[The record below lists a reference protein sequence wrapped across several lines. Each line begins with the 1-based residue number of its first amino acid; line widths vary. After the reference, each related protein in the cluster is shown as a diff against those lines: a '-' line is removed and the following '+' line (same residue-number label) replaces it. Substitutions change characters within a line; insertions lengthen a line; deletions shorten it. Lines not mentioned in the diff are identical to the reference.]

1 MHLASDPHAV
11 SITVAG
17 CISIHTIQL
26 ASFPDLPS
34 FHCWEV
40 CMWGRSYYITTEGE
54 VVGCDLHRG
63 VVPCEHTKMWYSYMP
78 TSIEPLYYGTHS
90 LAVNRNFP
98 FPLPHPLSY
107 IGCCRAVLT
116 EVYEG
121 LMLPLPL
128 ELYCSPATNP
138 TLDSS
143 DSDET
148 PLRSLQEPAAPKMV
162 TGNAKRYDF
171 YSMPCGKTLS
181 FVRKVPGRSQIAT
194 SFPSAWFATQA
205 SKSRSRLL

>member
-1 MHLASDPHAV
+1 M
-11 SITVAG
+11 
-17 CISIHTIQL
+17 Q
-26 ASFPDLPS
+26 
-34 FHCWEV
+34 
-40 CMWGRSYYITTEGE
+40 
-54 VVGCDLHRG
+54 
-63 VVPCEHTKMWYSYMP
+63 YSWMS
-78 TSIEPLYYGTHS
+78 TSIEPPYYGMHS
-90 LAVNRNFP
+90 LAVNRNFH
-98 FPLPHPLSY
+98 FPLLHPLSY

-121 LMLPLPL
+121 LMLPLPP

-171 YSMPCGKTLS
+171 YIIFCQKGSWKKSDCNLIS
-181 FVRKVPGRSQIAT
+181 FSLVRHTSFQVQKQIAVKKQKKT
-194 SFPSAWFATQA
+194 KVRTMCNSLVPH
-205 SKSRSRLL
+205 KSPAGI

>member
-1 MHLASDPHAV
+1 M
-11 SITVAG
+11 
-17 CISIHTIQL
+17 Q
-26 ASFPDLPS
+26 
-34 FHCWEV
+34 
-40 CMWGRSYYITTEGE
+40 
-54 VVGCDLHRG
+54 
-63 VVPCEHTKMWYSYMP
+63 YSWMS
-78 TSIEPLYYGTHS
+78 TSIEPPYYGTHS
-90 LAVNRNFP
+90 LGVNRNFP

-121 LMLPLPL
+121 LMLPLPP

-148 PLRSLQEPAAPKMV
+148 PLRSLQEPPAPKMI

-171 YSMPCGKTLS
+171 YIIFCQKGSWKKSDCN
-181 FVRKVPGRSQIAT
+181 FT
-194 SFPSAWFATQA
+194 SPAWFATQA
-205 SKSRSRLL
+205 FKSRSRLL

>member
-1 MHLASDPHAV
+1 MS
-11 SITVAG
+11 
-17 CISIHTIQL
+17 
-26 ASFPDLPS
+26 
-34 FHCWEV
+34 
-40 CMWGRSYYITTEGE
+40 
-54 VVGCDLHRG
+54 
-63 VVPCEHTKMWYSYMP
+63 
-78 TSIEPLYYGTHS
+78 TSIEPPYYGMHS
-90 LAVNRNFP
+90 LAVNRNLP
-98 FPLPHPLSY
+98 FPLPHLLSY

-121 LMLPLPL
+121 LMLPLPP

-171 YSMPCGKTLS
+171 YIIFCQKGSWKKSDCNFISCSLVRHTS
-181 FVRKVPGRSQIAT
+181 FQVQKQIAVKKQKKT
-194 SFPSAWFATQA
+194 KVCTMCNNSLVPH
-205 SKSRSRLL
+205 KSPAGI

>member
-1 MHLASDPHAV
+1 M
-11 SITVAG
+11 
-17 CISIHTIQL
+17 Q
-26 ASFPDLPS
+26 
-34 FHCWEV
+34 
-40 CMWGRSYYITTEGE
+40 
-54 VVGCDLHRG
+54 
-63 VVPCEHTKMWYSYMP
+63 YSWMS
-78 TSIEPLYYGTHS
+78 TSIEPPYYGMHS
-90 LAVNRNFP
+90 LAVNRNLP

-121 LMLPLPL
+121 LMLPLPP

-143 DSDET
+143 DSDVT

-171 YSMPCGKTLS
+171 YIIFCQKGSWKKSDCNFIS
-181 FVRKVPGRSQIAT
+181 FSLVRHTSFQVQKQIAVKKQKKT
-194 SFPSAWFATQA
+194 KVRTMCNNSLVPHKNPAGI
-205 SKSRSRLL
+205 